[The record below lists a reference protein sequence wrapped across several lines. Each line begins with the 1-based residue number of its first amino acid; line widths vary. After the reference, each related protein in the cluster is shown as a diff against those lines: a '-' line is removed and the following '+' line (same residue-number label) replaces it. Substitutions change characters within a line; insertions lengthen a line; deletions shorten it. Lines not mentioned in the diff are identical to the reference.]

1 MKTPM
6 KTPMKTSKTLL
17 IGLAVVVGFV
27 LWIGSMYN
35 GLVRQHELVDAGWA
49 QVETQYQR
57 RFDLIGNL
65 VESTKGT
72 LAQEQEIFISI
83 AEARQGYAGAT
94 SPEDRVAAA
103 GQLESSLA
111 RLLVIVENYPTLQS
125 NQTVLALM
133 DELAGTENRIS
144 VERGRYNEIVREYNV
159 SIKTI
164 PTVFIAGALGFE
176 QREFFESVATADEA
190 PEVDLTIE

>member
-1 MKTPM
+1 MLT
-6 KTPMKTSKTLL
+6 
-17 IGLAVVVGFV
+17 IGLVVVLTLI
-27 LWIGSMYN
+27 LWMGSIYN
-35 GLVRQHELVDAGWA
+35 GLVQKNEQVDASWA

-83 AEARQGYAGAT
+83 AEARQGYAGAAT
-94 SPEDRVAAA
+94 PEDRVEAAA
-103 GQLESSLA
+103 NLESSLA

-144 VERGRYNEIVREYNV
+144 VERGRYNEVVRDYNV
-159 SIKTI
+159 TIKTI
-164 PTVFIAGALGFE
+164 PTALVAAPLGFQ
-176 QREFFESVATADEA
+176 QREFFESVATADQA
-190 PEVDLTIE
+190 QEVDLTIE